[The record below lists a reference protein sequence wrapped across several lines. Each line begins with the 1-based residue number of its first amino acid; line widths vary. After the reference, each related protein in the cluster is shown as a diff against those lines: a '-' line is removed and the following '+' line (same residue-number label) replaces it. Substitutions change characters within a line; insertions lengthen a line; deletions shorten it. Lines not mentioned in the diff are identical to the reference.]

1 MTSMATKILYS
12 EEEMALAFQKKLLSK
27 KGLPG
32 IGPFW
37 RVFKEVLSLSGRP
50 DFLGIQKKNRKK
62 VQFSNLN
69 GSIVVSSIMAL
80 LKPNTSKSL
89 KTIVKNTGF
98 SLPVVKRVL
107 KGLVEDNHIVQAGPD
122 MFKGTEVSLI
132 AEMETFVFELKL
144 NNTKRAIFQAQQ
156 YKSFAHHVFII
167 APPSRIPN
175 YRKFK
180 KVLDLWGIGL
190 ASFDP
195 DTLSFK
201 IENPSVPKEPASK
214 QQLLYT
220 VYNAMAQQ
228 AAL

>member
-1 MTSMATKILYS
+1 MATKILYS

-69 GSIVVSSIMAL
+69 GSIVASSIMAL

-89 KTIVKNTGF
+89 KTIVN
-98 SLPVVKRVL
+98 
-107 KGLVEDNHIVQAGPD
+107 NHIVQAGPD